1 MRYLGELNAYSILVP
16 DIELFIKMHVAK
28 EATTSSRIEGTRTQ
42 IDEVFLPEKEIRPEK
57 RDDWLEVQ
65 NYIKAMNFGIRELEK
80 LPISIRL
87 IKETHQVLLSGARG
101 KHKLPGEI
109 RRSQNWIGGSNPK
122 DAFYIPPH
130 HEELPELLTDLEKF
144 WHNRQLS
151 IPNLIKI
158 AMSHY
163 QFETIHPFLDGNGRI
178 GRLLITLYLVS
189 NGLLTKPALY
199 LSAHLEKHRAAYYD
213 ALSHV
218 RKANDLGHWCRFF
231 LQAVISTA
239 EHGKL
244 TFQRILSLRQETDK
258 QIVTL
263 GRRAENGRRLI
274 MYLYGKPSVSVNSVM
289 GILGIKVNPA
299 RQLIDACQDL
309 DFMDDAA
316 LIKATAQTTI

>member
-1 MRYLGELNAYSILVP
+1 
-16 DIELFIKMHVAK
+16 
-28 EATTSSRIEGTRTQ
+28 
-42 IDEVFLPEKEIRPEK
+42 
-57 RDDWLEVQ
+57 
-65 NYIKAMNFGIRELEK
+65 
-80 LPISIRL
+80 
-87 IKETHQVLLSGARG
+87 
-101 KHKLPGEI
+101 
-109 RRSQNWIGGSNPK
+109 
-122 DAFYIPPH
+122 
-130 HEELPELLTDLEKF
+130 
-144 WHNRQLS
+144 
-151 IPNLIKI
+151 
-158 AMSHY
+158 MSHY

-289 GILGIKVNPA
+289 GILEIKVNPA
-299 RQLIDACQDL
+299 RQLIDACQNLGILKEITGHKRNRIFVFRRYL
-309 DFMDDAA
+309 DIFME
-316 LIKATAQTTI
+316 